1 MHTMLRD
8 DAWQRIRA
16 LRSRPPG
23 LAAREEERLRVFGA
37 ALQQSE
43 ELFGAAAAVSEAA
56 KPLPLFYGVSQAG
69 RAIAAAH
76 NRTLGWKITGHGLVV
91 RAEGHDIRSTVVT
104 PRPYENGSDAYSSVA
119 HALGSDALH
128 GPVTLA
134 QLWAAIPEPLDH
146 RHLAHEATSALEI
159 TAAGGN
165 PNLFRA
171 LQPARGSVVMLD
183 VNSEDELRARLGRYA
198 RTDGCD
204 IVLGPSPVAGRASQA
219 TLQWPAE
226 PSPEATRGTRAFR
239 PLNNVAMGFGGRW
252 FLQPLLGTPPTAPKP
267 LLVWWALLN
276 ALSLLARYHPGA
288 WTDALDIDAV
298 PSGVELELCLATAEK
313 RMPQL
318 IADAQTAGRVQL
330 SSDATA

>member
-1 MHTMLRD
+1 MLRD
-8 DAWQRIRA
+8 YAWHRIRA

-23 LAAREEERLRVFGA
+23 LAARDEERRSVFGA

-76 NRTLGWKITGHGLVV
+76 NRTSGWKITSHGLVV
-91 RAEGHDIRSTVVT
+91 RVEGDDLRSTVVT
-104 PRPYENGSDAYSSVA
+104 PRPDKNGSDAYSSVA
-119 HALGSDALH
+119 HALESDALR

-134 QLWAAIPEPLDH
+134 QLWAAIPELLDH
-146 RHLAHEATSALEI
+146 RHLAHEATTALEI

-165 PNLFRA
+165 PNILRA

-183 VNSEDELRARLGRYA
+183 VASEDELRARLVRYA

-204 IVLGPSPVAGRASQA
+204 ILLGGPSPVVGRASQA

-226 PSPEATRGTRAFR
+226 PSPEATPGTKALR
-239 PLNNVAMGFGGRW
+239 PMHDVAMGFGGRW
-252 FLQPLLGTPPTAPKP
+252 FLQPLLGMPPTAPKP
-267 LLVWWALLN
+267 LLVWWALLI
-276 ALSLLARYHPGA
+276 ALSSLARYHPGT
-288 WTDALDIDAV
+288 WTDGLDIDAV
-298 PSGVELELCLATAEK
+298 PSGVELEMCLATAER

-318 IADAQTAGRVQL
+318 IADALTAGRVQQ
-330 SSDATA
+330 SSDTTA